1 MGDINKVMMVTV
13 NIMAGAGI
21 NTSERQLLMDHLPMN

>member
-1 MGDINKVMMVTV
+1 MGDINKVMIAVI

-21 NTSERQLLMDHLPMN
+21 IPSERQLLMVLTPMK